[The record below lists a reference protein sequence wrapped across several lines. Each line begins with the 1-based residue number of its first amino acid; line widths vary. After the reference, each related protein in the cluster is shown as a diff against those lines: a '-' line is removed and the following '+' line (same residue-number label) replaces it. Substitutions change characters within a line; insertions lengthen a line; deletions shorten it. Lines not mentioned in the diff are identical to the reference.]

1 MRCDFARKVLF
12 GVLVGEEIVELG
24 DDSSPMRHGLLF
36 LWEQLF
42 DNIGH
47 LTPAFGF
54 FFERLQPCSG
64 DGVILRFTIVFRSA
78 PGTPGPAVLFKPDK
92 RRIDGALVK
101 RSRRP
106 PRPVGACQRCHRRAA
121 DPWWQGCAEDHEVES
136 ALQDLDGHFHHL
148 AF

>member
-36 LWEQLF
+36 LCEQLF
-42 DNIGH
+42 NNIGH

-54 FFERLQPCSG
+54 FIERLQPCSG
-64 DGVILRFTIVFRSA
+64 DGVILRFTFVFRSA

-101 RSRRP
+101 S
-106 PRPVGACQRCHRRAA
+106 
-121 DPWWQGCAEDHEVES
+121 QGVLRDLLEPASDAIGVLRTHGGKGAEDHEVES
-136 ALQDLDGHFHHL
+136 ALQDLEGHIRHL